1 MFEKLTQYIMETE
14 PTILNSSTPEYEPL
28 DYKVIVLEDVL
39 TDEEIAYCKL
49 SFESPEVEKHE
60 IYAHPPE
67 THKIFRERAD
77 FFDIHEISLE
87 LQKTVEPIKEKFDLS
102 GLGMPNTSMWRDTE
116 GFNLFPH
123 CDQKVLN
130 VTMQIYLD
138 DDCDKECGTTFI
150 KPVFGSEHG
159 EELLTTLYGKGNG
172 YILLNTN
179 KEMHGMMKT
188 VPADNIRTSLYI
200 VFDKNEVIN

>member
-1 MFEKLTQYIMETE
+1 MFEKLQQFIIDTE
-14 PTILNSSTPEYEPL
+14 LTVLSSATPDYEPH
-28 DYKVIVLEDVL
+28 DYKLIVLEDVL
-39 TDEEIAYCKL
+39 TDEEIAFCKF
-49 SFESPEVEKHE
+49 SFNDPNIVKEEV
-60 IYAHPPE
+60 YAHPPE
-67 THKIFRERAD
+67 THKIHRQRAD

-87 LQKTVEPIKEKFDLS
+87 LQKTVQPIKEKFDLS
-102 GLGMPNTSMWRDTE
+102 GLGIPNTSMWKDAE
-116 GFNLFPH
+116 GFNLYPH

-138 DDCDKECGTTFI
+138 DDCDKECGTTFL

-159 EELLTTLYGKGNG
+159 EELLTTYYGKGNG

-188 VPADNIRTSLYI
+188 VPIDNTRTSLYI
-200 VFDKNEVIN
+200 VFGKNEVIN

>member
-1 MFEKLTQYIMETE
+1 MFEKLTQYIIDSE
-14 PTILNSSTPEYEPL
+14 PTVLNSATPDYEPH
-28 DYKVIVLEDVL
+28 DYKLIVLEDVL
-39 TDEEIAYCKL
+39 TDEEIGYCKIA
-49 SFESPEVEKHE
+49 FNDPDIIKQEV
-60 IYAHPPE
+60 YAHPPE

-77 FFDIHEISLE
+77 FFDIHNISLE
-87 LQKTVEPIKEKFDLS
+87 LQKTMEPIKDKFSLS
-102 GLGMPNTSMWRDTE
+102 GLGIPNTSMWRDTE

-138 DDCDKECGTTFI
+138 DDCDKDCGTTFL

-159 EELLTTLYGKGNG
+159 EELLTTPYGKGNG

-188 VPADNIRTSLYI
+188 VPADNVRTSLYI
-200 VFDKNEVIN
+200 VFNKNEVIN

>member
-1 MFEKLTQYIMETE
+1 MFEKLAQYIINNE
-14 PTILNSSTPEYEPL
+14 PTVLSSATPEYEPL
-28 DYKVIVLEDVL
+28 DYKIIVLEDVL
-39 TDEEIAYCKL
+39 TDEEIAFCKF
-49 SFESPEVEKHE
+49 SFNDPNTVKQE
-60 IYAHPPE
+60 IYASPPE
-67 THKIFRERAD
+67 THKIHRQRAD

-87 LQKTVEPIKEKFDLS
+87 LQKTMQPIMDKFNLS
-102 GLGMPNTSMWRDTE
+102 GLGIPNASMWKDRE
-116 GFNLFPH
+116 GFELLPH

-138 DDCDKECGTTFI
+138 DDCDKDCGTTFL
-150 KPVFGSEHG
+150 KPVFGIIDG
-159 EELLTTLYGKGNG
+159 EELLTTPYGKGNG

-200 VFDKNEVIN
+200 VFNKNEVIN